1 MTKLRLVIEP
11 NVPYG
16 IGGVYEIVCLEDG
29 TRYIGGSVNIRHR
42 VQGHRSGLRKGQHCN
57 TTLQKS
63 WNKYGEET
71 FRFRVVE
78 VCSRETLVER
88 EQYYIDSQACCNI
101 FRHATLGPRSIP
113 RWTDER
119 KVKQRERMLGNQQT
133 KGIRY
138 SPEQRSRMGKRGHKL

>member
-57 TTLQKS
+57 TTLQNRGTSTAKR
-63 WNKYGEET
+63 
-71 FRFRVVE
+71 RFDFVLLRYV
-78 VCSRETLVER
+78 
-88 EQYYIDSQACCNI
+88 
-101 FRHATLGPRSIP
+101 H
-113 RWTDER
+113 
-119 KVKQRERMLGNQQT
+119 VKL
-133 KGIRY
+133 
-138 SPEQRSRMGKRGHKL
+138 S